1 GAFEPGSMEN
11 TYHTFHAG
19 GLDWLIVS
27 LEFGTR
33 NGVLQWAGEV
43 IEAHPGHKV
52 IINTHDYMYSDDTR
66 MSIDRGHSWVPQ
78 RYGVGKDTGD
88 EAVNDGEMMWDKLV
102 SRYPNVLLV
111 FSGHVLYSGTGQLVS
126 TGEHGNE

>member
-1 GAFEPGSMEN
+1 TPAAYTLALHDALPISHFGGAFEPGSMEN

-43 IEAHPGHKV
+43 IEAHPDHKV

-66 MSIDRGHSWVPQ
+66 SEEHTSELQSR
-78 RYGVGKDTGD
+78 
-88 EAVNDGEMMWDKLV
+88 ENLV
-102 SRYPNVLLV
+102 
-111 FSGHVLYSGTGQLVS
+111 
-126 TGEHGNE
+126 